1 MFKKKSI
8 LEKEWIAFLKREEKA
23 VKRYGKAKEPFWEKR
38 LQRLAPEKLQ
48 EKLET
53 AFYQAFW
60 AILQNGTGMIE
71 KTYSR
76 EKLEADFKIREYS
89 QTIYSSKK
97 NLTANARAAR
107 AQAVKSIAGTG
118 VEGAVLGLLGI
129 GLPDIPL
136 FMAAVF
142 RSLYTL
148 CLHYGIDYEKEEEQE
163 LLLELLALSLYCG
176 EAFREMDA
184 KVNKKLYR
192 MAIEERA
199 DSNRRTA
206 ESETTG
212 TKGRAAVEINKD
224 LVRQAAKAMSGEL
237 LYLKFLQGIPIAGA
251 IGGIYDGIYLKKITD
266 YVSLKL
272 ERRYLLSKL
281 HGE

>member
-8 LEKEWIAFLKREEKA
+8 LEKEWTAFLKREEKA

-38 LQRLAPEKLQ
+38 LQGLAPEMLR
-48 EKLET
+48 EKLEA

-60 AILQNGTGMIE
+60 AILQNGTGVIE

-118 VEGAVLGLLGI
+118 AEGAVLGFLGI

-148 CLHYGIDYEKEEEQE
+148 CLHYGIDYEKKEEQE

-176 EAFREMDA
+176 EAFREKDA
-184 KVNKKLYR
+184 KINKKLYR
-192 MAIEERA
+192 MAMEERA
-199 DSNRRTA
+199 DSHSGIA
-206 ESETTG
+206 ESQKAG
-212 TKGRAAVEINKD
+212 TNGGAAVEINKD
-224 LVRQAAKAMSGEL
+224 LVKQAAKAMSGEL
-237 LYLKFLQGIPIAGA
+237 LYLKFLQGIPIAGV
-251 IGGIYDGIYLKKITD
+251 IGGIYDGIYLKKITG

>member
-1 MFKKKSI
+1 MLKKKSI
-8 LEKEWIAFLKREEKA
+8 LEKEWTAFLKREEKA

-89 QTIYSSKK
+89 QTIYNSKK

-107 AQAVKSIAGTG
+107 VQAVKSIAGTG

-176 EAFREMDA
+176 EAFREKDA
-184 KVNKKLYR
+184 KINKKLYR
-192 MAIEERA
+192 MAIEERV
-199 DSNRRTA
+199 DSHSGTA

-212 TKGRAAVEINKD
+212 IKGRAAVEINKD

-251 IGGIYDGIYLKKITD
+251 IGGIYDGIYLKKITG